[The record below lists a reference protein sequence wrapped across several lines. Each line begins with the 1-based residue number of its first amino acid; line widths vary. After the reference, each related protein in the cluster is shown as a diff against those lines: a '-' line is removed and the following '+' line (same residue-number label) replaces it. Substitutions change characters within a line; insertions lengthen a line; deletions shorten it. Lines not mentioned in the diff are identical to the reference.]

1 MSKERKGFD
10 KSQQGKRVD
19 NLPKTGHLTGLFEI
33 DLYGCWWEVVEDET
47 CKPFWIIGE
56 YPTTQSKIPK
66 KKTIRTL
73 KVIKRYY
80 DPENPD
86 SKYGEIR
93 LRGKWLEA
101 TGFSINSRVKVTIH
115 EGQIIIEK
123 EPVLT

>member
-1 MSKERKGFD
+1 MNRERKGFD
-10 KSQQGKRVD
+10 QSQQGKRID

-56 YPTTQSKIPK
+56 YPTCQSKIHK
-66 KKTIRTL
+66 KKTVRTL
-73 KVIKRYY
+73 KVIERYY

-93 LRGKWLEA
+93 LGGKWLEA
-101 TGFSINSRVKVTIH
+101 AGFSINSRVKVSIY
-115 EGQIIIEK
+115 EGRIIIEK
-123 EPVLT
+123 EPVQT

>member
-1 MSKERKGFD
+1 MNKDRKGFD

-33 DLYGCWWEVVEDET
+33 DLYGCWWEVVEDTT
-47 CKPFWIIGE
+47 CKPFWVIGE

-66 KKTIRTL
+66 KKTLRTL
-73 KVIKRYY
+73 KVLKRYY
-80 DPENPD
+80 NPENPE
-86 SKYGEIR
+86 SRHGEIR

-101 TGFSINSRVKVTIH
+101 AGFSINSRVRVMIN

-123 EPVLT
+123 EPVWT

>member
-1 MSKERKGFD
+1 MNQERKGFD

-33 DLYGCWWEVVEDET
+33 DLYGCWWEVVEDTT
-47 CKPFWIIGE
+47 CKPFWVIGE
-56 YPTTQSKIPK
+56 YPATENKAPK

-73 KVIKRYY
+73 KVIERYY
-80 DPENPD
+80 DPENSN

-93 LRGKWLEA
+93 LKGKWLEA
-101 TGFSINSRVKVTIH
+101 AGFSINSRVKVTIN